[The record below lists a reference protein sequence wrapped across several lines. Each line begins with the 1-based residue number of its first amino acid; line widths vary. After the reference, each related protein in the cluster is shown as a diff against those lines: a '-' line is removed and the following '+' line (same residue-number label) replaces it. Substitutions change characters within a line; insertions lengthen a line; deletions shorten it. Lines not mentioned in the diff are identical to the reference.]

1 MARKQTKRKKP
12 RKGKHIGWRLR
23 LAAFVLLLA
32 LGGALYA
39 WWEARHWRPGE
50 ALWPDQGALVGAR
63 DGAVAFD
70 TLKGLGA
77 KFVYLEASDGAEARD
92 KRFPDNLAAARAAG
106 LQVGAVHR
114 FDPCVP
120 ADGQSA
126 NFVTIV
132 PRDPA
137 LLPPAILLDRLA
149 EQCPKPVHDAAV
161 QSELMT
167 LVNQIESHAGKPA
180 ILAPSA
186 DFEEA
191 YGVAARIDRQLWL
204 ARNFFEPDY
213 AGRPWLLWT
222 ANGGLKTVAAE
233 GSLRWVVV
241 RP

>member
-1 MARKQTKRKKP
+1 MARARKR
-12 RKGKHIGWRLR
+12 RSGKRAGKRSGWRSR

-32 LGGALYA
+32 LGSALYA
-39 WWEARHWRPGE
+39 WWQARHWRPDE
-50 ALWPDQGALVGAR
+50 ALWPDQGALIGAS
-63 DGAVAFD
+63 DGAVSFD
-70 TLKGLGA
+70 TIEGLGA
-77 KFVYLEASDGAEARD
+77 KFVYLEASDGAESRD
-92 KRFPDNLAAARAAG
+92 ARFPENLAAARAAG

-114 FDPCVP
+114 FDPCIP

-126 NFVTIV
+126 NFVTGV
-132 PRDPA
+132 PRDDA

-149 EQCPKPVHDAAV
+149 DDCPEPVRDAAV

-186 DFEEA
+186 DFEEK
-191 YGVAARIDRQLWL
+191 YGVARRIDRHLWL
-204 ARNFFEPDY
+204 ARDWIEPEY

-222 ANGGLKTVAAE
+222 ANHALQTVAADDP
-233 GSLRWVVV
+233 LRWVVV